1 MSPSLL
7 TRQAAQN
14 ALDRIVRAALDPS
27 VPEDRRRDL
36 GLAANW
42 LEGLLDHDV
51 LPDAGFDA
59 HAAGMCRVRRGR
71 WDHPVGQEL
80 S

>member
-14 ALDRIVRAALDPS
+14 ALARVVRAALDHS
-27 VPEDRRRDL
+27 VPEDHRRDL
-36 GLAANW
+36 GLAATW

-59 HAAGMCRVRRGR
+59 HAAGMHRVRRGR
-71 WDHPVGQEL
+71 WAHAAGEE
-80 S
+80 SY